1 MRILVQRVKQARVVV
16 DKNEVAC
23 IGPGMLLLVGV
34 AKDDNEKDAVLL
46 AKKIVFLRIFEDN
59 EEKMNLNILQ
69 VQGAILSVPQF
80 TLYADTSRG
89 HRPGFDQAAE
99 PSKAIVLWNKL
110 NQLIADNGVCVSQG
124 VFGATMDVQLTND
137 GPVTLW
143 LDSKN
148 IC

>member
-1 MRILVQRVKQARVVV
+1 MRVLVQRVTRAQVVV
-16 DKNEVAC
+16 AEKEVAS
-23 IGPGMLLLVGV
+23 IASGLLILVGV
-34 AKDDNEKDAVLL
+34 SKDDDEKDAALL

-59 EEKMNLNILQ
+59 EEKMNLDILQ

-124 VFGATMDVQLTND
+124 IFGATMDVQLTND

-143 LDSKN
+143 LDSKF
-148 IC
+148 